1 MTQGFKSI
9 KEIMDDM
16 VTAGNRNY
24 ARMSDKNE
32 SGMACGFCGRDL
44 VEEVLSSDLDGNRRE
59 IVWYCPNK
67 CDKEEMCGY
76 DSTVPATG
84 ECWACHTPLCDTCG
98 HRDPDGNKY
107 CHFCWEGITTALSG
121 EGKD

>member
-1 MTQGFKSI
+1 MYNNRTMTQGFKSI

-59 IVWYCPNK
+59 IVWYFVGFKIPPICFISEPGALAFIFCMQIIQNIRRIGK
-67 CDKEEMCGY
+67 AHIRFFAVHELED
-76 DSTVPATG
+76 V
-84 ECWACHTPLCDTCG
+84 LL
-98 HRDPDGNKY
+98 DG
-107 CHFCWEGITTALSG
+107 
-121 EGKD
+121 

>member
-67 CDKEEMCGY
+67 CDKN
-76 DSTVPATG
+76 
-84 ECWACHTPLCDTCG
+84 DTCG